1 MNKKKKVMV
10 NVQIKIEASL
20 QLGKRKAEMG
30 DNSDV
35 VCCFVPLWIVYGL
48 KFMSASGSLH
58 RV

>member
-1 MNKKKKVMV
+1 MV

-48 KFMSASGSLH
+48 KFTSASGSLH